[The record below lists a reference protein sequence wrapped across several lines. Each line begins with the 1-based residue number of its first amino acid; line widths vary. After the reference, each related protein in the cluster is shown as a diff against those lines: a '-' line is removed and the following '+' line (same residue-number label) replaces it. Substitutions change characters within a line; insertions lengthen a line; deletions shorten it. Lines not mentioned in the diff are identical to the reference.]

1 MIRSSA
7 LWDIGETF
15 PTLTW
20 NLHLSFLL
28 ILILGLVNQQADTK
42 TNTNTDANTNEKSD
56 ANGAVNE
63 PAPSAPEDGRTKSAE
78 STEVDKNPVSE
89 TIASDTGEN
98 LENISKSAGK
108 NFFFQ
113 KQLQ

>member
-1 MIRSSA
+1 MGYKLNIPYLDLELA
-7 LWDIGETF
+7 LK
-15 PTLTW
+15 
-20 NLHLSFLL
+20 FLAYFYL
-28 ILILGLVNQQADTK
+28 LGLVNQQADTK

-56 ANGAVNE
+56 ANGAANE

-113 KQLQ
+113 KQFQ